1 MENNNLDTGK
11 TELLDFT
18 YRPRT
23 RVREARLVMLG
34 MLIISALL
42 VIASVIS
49 PKYKGVI
56 SLFAVIA
63 LVGVVYV
70 YTRYLAPQ
78 YAYAVITPAV
88 GDALFVVTK
97 NVGKSVST
105 LAMIR
110 LYEITEITPVISDT
124 DKAPGRDERKYNFTP
139 SMKPEEIWAV
149 RSADRYEK
157 RLFLLEINEQ
167 VAKRLSEYSKLAKEC
182 EPDE

>member
-11 TELLDFT
+11 AELLDFT

-63 LVGVVYV
+63 LVGVVILSPEKV
-70 YTRYLAPQ
+70 T
-78 YAYAVITPAV
+78 AYA
-88 GDALFVVTK
+88 
-97 NVGKSVST
+97 
-105 LAMIR
+105 
-110 LYEITEITPVISDT
+110 
-124 DKAPGRDERKYNFTP
+124 
-139 SMKPEEIWAV
+139 
-149 RSADRYEK
+149 
-157 RLFLLEINEQ
+157 
-167 VAKRLSEYSKLAKEC
+167 
-182 EPDE
+182 